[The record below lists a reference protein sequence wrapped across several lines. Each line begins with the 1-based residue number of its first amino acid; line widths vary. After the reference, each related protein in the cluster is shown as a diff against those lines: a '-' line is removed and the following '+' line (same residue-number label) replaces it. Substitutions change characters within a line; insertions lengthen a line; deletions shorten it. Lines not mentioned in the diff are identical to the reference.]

1 MIMKALAE
9 SGEHTDSYYAST
21 LQNPPQYPSLQEKTD
36 ADVCVI
42 GGGFSGV
49 STALNLAEKGYRV
62 VLLEAARIG
71 WGASGRNG
79 GQVIGGF
86 SMDAEALAGRVSA
99 DEIRQV
105 QAMGE
110 EAVDIIRDRVAR
122 HEIDCDLTWGYC
134 DVALK
139 PRHLQAFR
147 YRYEKNQALDKPH
160 AMRLLERDEL
170 QGLIRS
176 PRYLGG
182 LLDENYGHLN
192 PLKLCIG
199 EAQAAA
205 AAGVRIFEQSRAE
218 SITYGQ
224 RPRVRTAAG
233 EVQADFLVIC
243 GDAYLGDTVP
253 ELSSRNLPAASF
265 VIATEPLGERAQTV
279 MTRNLAVCDQR
290 WALDYFR
297 LSADGRLLFG
307 GACNYT
313 GLAPADITA
322 AMQTAMLRVFPQLS
336 DVNIDFTWGGQ
347 IGISMNRVP
356 QVGRL
361 DNNVYFAQG
370 YSGHGVAPTHVMGKI
385 IAEAIAGQA
394 ERLDIFAAISH
405 RPFPGGK
412 LLRQPIYALGMMY
425 YRLLDAL

>member
-9 SGEHTDSYYAST
+9 SGEHTASYYAST

-218 SITYGQ
+218 NITYGQ